1 MKIRFVSWN
10 VRGLNEK
17 NKRMIIR
24 AFIRAQ
30 KVDLV
35 CFQET
40 KLQEMSD
47 RMVRSL
53 GGGQR
58 ALNAQGVAG
67 GIVVFWDIRVIQL
80 VEVEEGSF
88 SVSCRF
94 MNTEDNL
101 LWFFTGVYDPIANKD
116 REGLWH
122 ELRAVRG
129 LWNVP
134 WCVARDFNITRKGV
148 GEVD

>member
-1 MKIRFVSWN
+1 
-10 VRGLNEK
+10 
-17 NKRMIIR
+17 MIIR

-47 RMVRSL
+47 GMVRSL

-58 ALNAQGVAG
+58 ALNAQGAAG
-67 GIVVFWDIRVIQL
+67 GIVMFWDSRVIQL
-80 VEVEEGSF
+80 VDVEEGSF

-101 LWFFTGVYDPIANKD
+101 LWFFTG
-116 REGLWH
+116 
-122 ELRAVRG
+122 
-129 LWNVP
+129 
-134 WCVARDFNITRKGV
+134 CV
-148 GEVD
+148 